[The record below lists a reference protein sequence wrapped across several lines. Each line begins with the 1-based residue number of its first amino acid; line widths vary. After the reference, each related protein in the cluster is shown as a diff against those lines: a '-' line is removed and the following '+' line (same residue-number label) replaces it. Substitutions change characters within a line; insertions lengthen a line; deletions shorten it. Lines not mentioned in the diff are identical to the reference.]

1 MEKLDFKNNS
11 GFSFVEVLGVLFIVC
26 IVIFILSF
34 NPVSSYEKYKEK
46 VAVNELI
53 SNIYMVQTKS
63 LTDSRTNYIEF
74 FENTNEYR
82 IYYDGKSE
90 TKYLAEDGKI
100 GVGIRSLQFRYN
112 RGNVNRANTILV
124 NFPNSRYEIII
135 HLETGY
141 ITLNEK

>member
-1 MEKLDFKNNS
+1 MNIEYIMMENQKLS
-11 GFSFVEVLGVLFIVC
+11 TLF
-26 IVIFILSF
+26 
-34 NPVSSYEKYKEK
+34 
-46 VAVNELI
+46 
-53 SNIYMVQTKS
+53 
-63 LTDSRTNYIEF
+63 
-74 FENTNEYR
+74 
-82 IYYDGKSE
+82 
-90 TKYLAEDGKI
+90 AEDGKL

>member
-1 MEKLDFKNNS
+1 MAKLDCKNNQ

-26 IVIFILSF
+26 SVIFILSL
-34 NPVSSYEKYKEK
+34 NPVASYEKYKEK

-74 FENTNEYR
+74 FENANEYR
-82 IYYDGKSE
+82 MYYDGKSE
-90 TKYLAEDGKI
+90 TRHISENGKT
-100 GVGIRSLQFRYN
+100 GVGLRSLQFRYR
-112 RGNVNRANTILV
+112 RGNVNRANTVLV

-141 ITLNEK
+141 VTLNEK